1 MDEPNLNKENT
12 KSTSKPFLAGV
23 IIMMAVLCAAGMWVK
38 QTQKQ
43 AQAARDQQEQQF
55 QEESAQMIGQIQE
68 ANSQYL
74 AEANRI
80 NAEQHDPLDPET
92 LIQQL
97 YKLKDLSDRKDRS
110 PRAFY
115 CLQGLL
121 LNGTNA
127 LPALKNLLIDGYDF
141 DLDVRPLYTSRTL
154 RQEIASLLV
163 SMGNRPAADLL
174 SQLLPATQTVD
185 ELANLCKALMSVSD
199 GYRPYCITA
208 ARDKYN
214 QLTEK
219 QKELTPPKTGL
230 LEKAVSFLKPDN
242 SGKSEKLSSNRLEI
256 NKIYN
261 LLFTVLRDEEFA
273 IELLEKREW
282 LQKNGR
288 IDSDLF
294 SEATTTLPSETVMD
308 YCYEGYLHQKEN
320 HKKTDYSLTNIAKE
334 NIANPKA
341 TEMLL
346 AALEDTT
353 PMQRYS
359 EITALSL
366 DPSFGASLLVGT
378 PIPMRRNRTSSFDA
392 EDPNLIQKAND
403 RLLFLDAV
411 DAQFSDDE
419 KMTRIVGLVRS
430 NLQHTASTDPDKGT
444 WVADEESRNFFQGLA
459 NEAIDKAITDMTEN
473 AVKEIDE
480 KANKQ
485 EPKK

>member
-208 ARDKYN
+208 ARDKYD
-214 QLTEK
+214 QLIEK

-242 SGKSEKLSSNRLEI
+242 SGNSERLSANRQEI
-256 NKIYN
+256 RKIYN

-282 LQKNGR
+282 LQEKGR
-288 IDSDLF
+288 LNTDLF
-294 SEATTTLPSETVMD
+294 SEATIILPSETVMD

-320 HKKTDYSLTNIAKE
+320 HKKTDLFLITTATE

-346 AALEDTT
+346 TELKEASPIE
-353 PMQRYS
+353 RYTG
-359 EITALSL
+359 IMGLSL
-366 DPSFGASLLVGT
+366 DPGFGAALLIGSS
-378 PIPMRRNRTSSFDA
+378 PRAAQRTSGA
-392 EDPNLIQKAND
+392 EDPNQIQKAND

-411 DAQFSDDE
+411 EAQFPDDE

-444 WVADEESRNFFQGLA
+444 WVADEESKNFFQNLA
-459 NEAIDKAITDMTEN
+459 SEAIDKAVNDMTEM

-480 KANKQ
+480 KNNKQ